1 MENASK
7 ALLMAAGVLIA
18 IMVLSMGVYLYT
30 TIGTYVRES
39 QARIEQQSLDK
50 FNAQFYNYQ
59 SDENEVFSF
68 QDVVTVANIAYEN
81 NCKYEFTTP
90 EFNTNGRITNTEA
103 MNEVLNSVGKS
114 DYVQVS
120 VTGNNADDE
129 RLVGGTINLEMYVG
143 DSQVLAN
150 ILKKNY
156 KLNYKCTSIEINA
169 DTKKVCKIS
178 FEIIE

>member
-1 MENASK
+1 
-7 ALLMAAGVLIA
+7 
-18 IMVLSMGVYLYT
+18 
-30 TIGTYVRES
+30 
-39 QARIEQQSLDK
+39 
-50 FNAQFYNYQ
+50 
-59 SDENEVFSF
+59 
-68 QDVVTVANIAYEN
+68 
-81 NCKYEFTTP
+81 
-90 EFNTNGRITNTEA
+90 

-120 VTGNNADDE
+120 VTGYNADDE

-143 DSQVLAN
+143 NSQVLAN

-178 FEIIE
+178 FKIIE

>member
-81 NCKYEFTTP
+81 NCK
-90 EFNTNGRITNTEA
+90 
-103 MNEVLNSVGKS
+103 NEVLNSVGKS

-120 VTGNNADDE
+120 VTGYNADDE

-143 DSQVLAN
+143 DSKVLAN

-156 KLNYKCTSIEINA
+156 KLNYKCTSIEVNQ

-178 FEIIE
+178 FKIIE